1 MPRYLLAY
9 HGGHVDETPAGI
21 KTVMEAFGT
30 WFAELGPALAD
41 PGNPVGRTCT
51 VDHNG
56 NVSDGGGANPV
67 SGYSI
72 IEAASIE
79 EAIDMVKRGPI
90 VQGGRSVEVAETFS
104 PL

>member
-1 MPRYLLAY
+1 
-9 HGGHVDETPAGI
+9 VDETPAGI
-21 KTVMEAFGT
+21 KKVVEAFGK
-30 WFAELGPALAD
+30 WFAELGPALLD

-56 NVSDGGGANPV
+56 NASEGGGANPV

-79 EAIDMVKRGPI
+79 EAIDMVRRGPI

-104 PL
+104 SL